1 MFIKRIL
8 LLGATFLTGQYAI
21 AQNAFSSMP
30 YLFTT
35 PKNYVVTY
43 TQQQPKIDG
52 NINDPIWEQ
61 AAWTDKF
68 VDIEGDLKPTPHLNT
83 QLKMLW
89 SDSCLFIA
97 VKMEEPHLWAN
108 LTKHDAVIFNDN
120 DFEMFIDP
128 DGDTRDYFEIEVN
141 QLNKIFDLF
150 MPKAYR
156 DGGDALISWDTPGME
171 SAVQLQGTL
180 NSPNDKDTGWTVE
193 FKIPFR
199 SIKMGFASGAPKDGD
214 LWRINFSRVQWD
226 TEVKNNKYVKLK
238 DAAGKNLP
246 ERNWVW
252 SAPGI
257 ISMHA
262 PERWGYLHFAKST
275 TADNVQ
281 FAVPYTD
288 LQKQYLWLVYYK
300 QKQYRVKHQQFAN
313 NLADL
318 GINAAAYSINNKE
331 NTLTVIGTKHQFL
344 GSITDGDGKA
354 WAIDNSGAIMSLK

>member
-1 MFIKRIL
+1 MAL
-8 LLGATFLTGQYAI
+8 LASQYAN
-21 AQNAFSSMP
+21 AQNTFSSMP

-43 TQQQPKIDG
+43 TKQSPKIDG

-68 VDIEGDLKPTPHLNT
+68 VDIEGDLKPKPYLNT

-108 LTKHDAVIFNDN
+108 LTKHDAVIYNDN
-120 DFEMFIDP
+120 DFELFIDP

-150 MPKAYR
+150 MPKPYR
-156 DGGDALISWDTPGME
+156 DRGNALISWNAPGME
-171 SAVQLQGTL
+171 SAVRLQGTL
-180 NSPNDKDTGWTVE
+180 NNPTDKDNGWTVE
-193 FKIPFR
+193 MKIPFR
-199 SIKMGFASGAPKDGD
+199 SVKMGFASGAPKEGD

-238 DAAGKNLP
+238 DANGKNQP

-262 PERWGYLHFAKST
+262 PERWGYLQFTKNT
-275 TADNVQ
+275 TADRVT
-281 FAVPYTD
+281 FVVPYAD

-300 QKQYRVKHQQFAN
+300 QKEYRAKHQQFAN

-318 GINAAAYSINNKE
+318 DINAATYSINDKE
-331 NTLTVIGTKHQFL
+331 NTLTVSGTRQQFL
-344 GSITDGDGKA
+344 ATITDGNNKT
-354 WAIDNSGAIMSLK
+354 WAIDNNGEVIILK